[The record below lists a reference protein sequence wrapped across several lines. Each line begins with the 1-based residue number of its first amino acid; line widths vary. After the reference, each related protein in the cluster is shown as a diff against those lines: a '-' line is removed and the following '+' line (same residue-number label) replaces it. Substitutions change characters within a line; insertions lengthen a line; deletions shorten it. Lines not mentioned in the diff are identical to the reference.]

1 MLRTEQIM
9 KESGKEVSVMEKD
22 SVEVEDKRNLFYGLG
37 FGIVFGFLLHKG
49 GATKYDVIVGQLLLI
64 DFTVLKIMLSAV
76 ATGMIGI
83 YAMKSMGL
91 IKLSIKKGSVGMN
104 VLGASI
110 FGVGFAVLGYCPGT
124 IAGAVGNG
132 YLDAITGGLAG
143 IVIGTWIFAIMYPRL
158 KDGILKKGYF
168 GDITFPSLLK
178 VNEWVVVLP
187 AFALI
192 ILVLFWI
199 EKVGF

>member
-1 MLRTEQIM
+1 M
-9 KESGKEVSVMEKD
+9 KKSEKKVSAKEKNSIG
-22 SVEVEDKRNLFYGLG
+22 VEDKRSLFYGLG

-64 DFTVLKIMLSAV
+64 DFTVLKIMFSAV
-76 ATGMIGI
+76 AIGMLGI
-83 YAMKSMGL
+83 YAMKYMGL
-91 IKLSIKKGSVGMN
+91 IELSIKNGSVGMN

-143 IVIGTWIFAIMYPRL
+143 IVIGTWIFAIVYPRL

-168 GDITFPSLLK
+168 GDITLPGLLK
-178 VNEWVVVLP
+178 VNEWVVVVL
-187 AFALI
+187 AFSLI
-192 ILVLFWI
+192 LLILYWI
-199 EKVGF
+199 ERAGF